1 MRRNGFCVLFPIAMV
16 ASCSSQAFLSSPSV
30 ANNTLERPKSE
41 AEKANP
47 TTTVAASTYLS
58 PLEQQVIMEMNKVR
72 TNPKGYIAM
81 LENYKQQFQGK
92 RVKVSNQ
99 FFMHTYEGVK
109 AVDEAIAFLQSVSP
123 VAPLTP
129 SIGMSL
135 GARDHVKDNGS
146 RGSTGHQGSDG
157 SNPSTRIDRYGS
169 WQSTAG
175 ENISYG
181 PSTAQEIVMQLLID
195 DGVPNRGHRKNIF
208 NPTFKVA
215 GVAYGSHARYK
226 TMCVINYAAGYEEK
240 SIAAV
245 SRRN

>member
-1 MRRNGFCVLFPIAMV
+1 MRRNGFRVLFPIALI
-16 ASCSSQAFLSSPSV
+16 ATCSSQLFLSSPSV
-30 ANNTLERPKSE
+30 ANNTLERPPSE
-41 AEKANP
+41 APKANS
-47 TTTVAASTYLS
+47 TTTAAASTYLS
-58 PLEQQVIMEMNKVR
+58 SLEQQVIMEMNKVR
-72 TNPKGYIAM
+72 TNPKGYIPV
-81 LENYKQQFQGK
+81 LESYKQRFQGK
-92 RVKVSNQ
+92 RVKISNQ
-99 FFMHTYEGVK
+99 FFMQTHEGPK
-109 AVDEAIAFLQSVSP
+109 AVDEAIAFLQSARPLS
-123 VAPLTP
+123 PLTI
-129 SIGMSL
+129 SVGMSL

-169 WQSTAG
+169 WQATAG

-208 NPTFKVA
+208 NPNFKVA
-215 GVAYGSHARYK
+215 GVAYGSHAKYK
-226 TMCVINYAAGYEEK
+226 TMCVVNYAAGYEEK